1 MAEPNRCKYPP
12 VNALRTWLD
21 AATPEVKNMLAELAK
36 ASKDMRQQ
44 WITGRRA
51 MSAEKAG
58 NLVDAM
64 LIINQQIPDAPI
76 PLSRGDLC
84 AACSKCPHYLR
95 EQEEI

>member
-1 MAEPNRCKYPP
+1 MSEPVKYKYPP
-12 VNALRTWLD
+12 VHALREWLEE
-21 AATPEVKNMLAELAK
+21 ASPEVKNLLAELAK

-64 LIINQQIPDAPI
+64 LVINKQIPDAPV
-76 PLSRGDLC
+76 PLTRGDLC